1 MYNYFNLRSQHQNIA
16 LIISCNYEVTSLLVY
31 KYCFRMLINCCC
43 LIKFSLFY
51 SIEMKAFGM
60 QLLEYNLTSWVQ
72 LKKQLSRESFPP
84 KKLGLVR
91 EIIGE
96 VRKRGDRALRELTL
110 KYDGVMI
117 KNFSVSKDD
126 IRSSSEFLSSEL
138 RETFR
143 RVEENIRKYYS
154 LTLNKSWR
162 KGRGDG
168 MIWGEMVNPV
178 EKVGIYIPGGKAPLI
193 SSVFMSVVPAKLA
206 GVPRII
212 LVTPPRGDGS
222 INPYI
227 LAAAEFLGV
236 GEIYKCGGAQ
246 AIAALAFGTRTI
258 PKVDKIVGPGNIFV
272 TLAKKE
278 VFGYV
283 DIDGLAGPSEIAIL
297 ADGSSNP
304 RYIAADLLAQAEH
317 GEGGYSLLITTS
329 KRLIGRVEKEVKELL
344 VRLNRKRILNRTLNK
359 STFLIKVKS
368 LREGI
373 DLVNQIAPEHLEIM
387 TADPERVVSRIKN
400 AGAIFLGEFSP
411 VAAGDYIAGPSHV
424 LPTGGSAR
432 FFSPLSVTDFQKKNS
447 IINYTQRSL
456 KNDLLP
462 LKTIAELEGLDG
474 HLLSATIRVNPISSD

>member
-1 MYNYFNLRSQHQNIA
+1 MKSIEYNSTYRA
-16 LIISCNYEVTSLLVY
+16 
-31 KYCFRMLINCCC
+31 R
-43 LIKFSLFY
+43 LIKSLMA
-51 SIEMKAFGM
+51 E
-60 QLLEYNLTSWVQ
+60 T
-72 LKKQLSRESFPP
+72 FPP
-84 KKLGLVR
+84 EKLRLVR

-96 VRKRGDRALRELTL
+96 VRKEGDRALRELTL
-110 KYDGVMI
+110 KYDGVKI
-117 KNFSVSKDD
+117 RTFSVSSAE
-126 IRSSSEFLSSEL
+126 IRSAGKLLTPKL
-138 RETFR
+138 RETFSQ
-143 RVEENIRKYYS
+143 VEDNIRRYYS

-168 MIWGEMVNPV
+168 MTWGEMVNPV

-193 SSVFMSVVPAKLA
+193 SSVFMSVVPARLA

-212 LVTPPRGDGS
+212 LVTPPRADGS
-222 INPYI
+222 INPHI
-227 LAAAEFLGV
+227 LAAADFLGV
-236 GEIYKCGGAQ
+236 REIYKCGGAQ
-246 AIAALAFGTRTI
+246 AIAAMAFGTRSI
-258 PKVDKIVGPGNIFV
+258 PKVDKIVGPGNIYV

-329 KRLIGRVEKEVKELL
+329 KQLIGKVAKEVKELL
-344 VRLNRKRILNRTLNK
+344 VRLDRKRILNRTLNK

-411 VAAGDYIAGPSHV
+411 VAAGDYVAGPSHV

-456 KNDLLP
+456 KNDLPP

-474 HLLSATIRVNPISSD
+474 HLLSATLRVNPISSD

>member
-1 MYNYFNLRSQHQNIA
+1 MKSIEYNSTYRA
-16 LIISCNYEVTSLLVY
+16 
-31 KYCFRMLINCCC
+31 R
-43 LIKFSLFY
+43 LIKSLMA
-51 SIEMKAFGM
+51 E
-60 QLLEYNLTSWVQ
+60 T
-72 LKKQLSRESFPP
+72 FPP
-84 KKLGLVR
+84 EKLRLVR

-96 VRKRGDRALRELTL
+96 VRKEGDRALRELTL
-110 KYDGVMI
+110 KYDGVKI
-117 KNFSVSKDD
+117 RTFSVSSAE
-126 IRSSSEFLSSEL
+126 IRSAGKLLTPKL
-138 RETFR
+138 RETFSQ
-143 RVEENIRKYYS
+143 VEDNIRRYYS

-168 MIWGEMVNPV
+168 MTWGEMVNPV

-193 SSVFMSVVPAKLA
+193 SSVFMSVVPARLA

-212 LVTPPRGDGS
+212 LVTPPRADGS
-222 INPYI
+222 INPHI
-227 LAAAEFLGV
+227 LAAADFLGV
-236 GEIYKCGGAQ
+236 REIYKCGGAQ
-246 AIAALAFGTRTI
+246 AIAAMAFGTRSI
-258 PKVDKIVGPGNIFV
+258 PKVDKIVGPGNIYV

-329 KRLIGRVEKEVKELL
+329 KQLIGKVAKEVKELL
-344 VRLNRKRILNRTLNK
+344 VRLDRKRILNRTLNK

-387 TADPERVVSRIKN
+387 TADPERVVSKIKN

-411 VAAGDYIAGPSHV
+411 VAAGDYVAGPSHV

-456 KNDLLP
+456 KNDLPP

-474 HLLSATIRVNPISSD
+474 HLLSAAIRVNPISSD

>member
-1 MYNYFNLRSQHQNIA
+1 MKSIEYNSTYRA
-16 LIISCNYEVTSLLVY
+16 
-31 KYCFRMLINCCC
+31 R
-43 LIKFSLFY
+43 LIKSLMA
-51 SIEMKAFGM
+51 E
-60 QLLEYNLTSWVQ
+60 T
-72 LKKQLSRESFPP
+72 FPP
-84 KKLGLVR
+84 EKLRLVR

-96 VRKRGDRALRELTL
+96 VRKEGDRALRELTL
-110 KYDGVMI
+110 KYDGVKI
-117 KNFSVSKDD
+117 RTFSVSSAE
-126 IRSSSEFLSSEL
+126 IRSAGKLLTPKL
-138 RETFR
+138 RETFSQ
-143 RVEENIRKYYS
+143 VEDNIRRYYS

-168 MIWGEMVNPV
+168 MTWGEMVNPV

-193 SSVFMSVVPAKLA
+193 SSVFMSVVPARLA

-212 LVTPPRGDGS
+212 LVTPPRADGS
-222 INPYI
+222 INPHI
-227 LAAAEFLGV
+227 LAAADFLGV
-236 GEIYKCGGAQ
+236 REIYKCGGAQ
-246 AIAALAFGTRTI
+246 AIAAMAFGTRSI
-258 PKVDKIVGPGNIFV
+258 PKVDKIVGPGNIYV

-297 ADGSSNP
+297 ADGSANGQ
-304 RYIAADLLAQAEH
+304 YIAADLLAQAEH

-329 KRLIGRVEKEVKELL
+329 KQLIGKVAKEVKELL
-344 VRLNRKRILNRTLNK
+344 VRLDRKQILNRTLNK

-387 TADPERVVSRIKN
+387 TADPERVVSKIKN

-411 VAAGDYIAGPSHV
+411 VAAGDYVAGPSHV

-432 FFSPLSVTDFQKKNS
+432 FFSPLSVTDFQKKSS
-447 IINYTQRSL
+447 IINYNQRSL
-456 KNDLLP
+456 KNDLPP

-474 HLLSATIRVNPISSD
+474 HLLSAAIRVNPISSD